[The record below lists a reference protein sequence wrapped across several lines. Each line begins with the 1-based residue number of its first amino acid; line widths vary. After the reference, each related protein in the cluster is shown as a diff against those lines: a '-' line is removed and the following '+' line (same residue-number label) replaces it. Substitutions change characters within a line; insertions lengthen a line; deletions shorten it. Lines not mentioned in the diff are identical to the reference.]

1 MKQTS
6 IRTML
11 VVVLVLAGFSTVHS
25 LQGGQNGGKPRP
37 ALLEPIKR
45 PLGNL
50 HDLATQ
56 SGGKFVAI
64 FKPNRGRASGDL
76 VALAKQSE
84 AVVIGR
90 VLAQR
95 AHLTPDGTF
104 ITTSLQVVIQEV
116 LKGNL
121 TTRRTISVRLPGGA
135 HRFPD
140 GTSAQLHCMNY
151 RETRNDGT
159 YVFFLRTSTDGQ
171 YDVTGEIEGQFEL
184 DFQSRQVW
192 PSERGEKAPL
202 EKKYS
207 GRIIADFLSILHG
220 AVGRKK

>member
-6 IRTML
+6 IRML
-11 VVVLVLAGFSTVHS
+11 AVVLVVAGFSTVHS

-37 ALLEPIKR
+37 ALQEPVKR
-45 PLGNL
+45 PLGKL
-50 HDLATQ
+50 YDLARKN
-56 SGGKFVAI
+56 GGKLVVI
-64 FKPNRGRASGDL
+64 FKANKGNGSGDL

-104 ITTSLQVVIQEV
+104 ITTSLHVVIQEV
-116 LKGNL
+116 LKGDL

-140 GTSAQLHCMNY
+140 GTSVQLHCMNY

-159 YVFFLRTSTDGQ
+159 YAFFLRTSTDGQ

-192 PSERGEKAPL
+192 PSERDEKAPL

-220 AVGRKK
+220 AVGSKK